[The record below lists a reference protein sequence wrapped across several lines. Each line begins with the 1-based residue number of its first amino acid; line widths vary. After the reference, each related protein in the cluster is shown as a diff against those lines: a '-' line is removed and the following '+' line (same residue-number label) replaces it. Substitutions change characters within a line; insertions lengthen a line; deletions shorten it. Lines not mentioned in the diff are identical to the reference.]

1 MIKIMF
7 VCYGNICRS
16 PMAEFMMKKLV
27 KDMGQEKDFYIASS
41 ATSTE
46 ELGNPV
52 HRGTRAVLDKHGI
65 SYAGKYSVRLRADDY
80 NKYDYFIGMDENN
93 RATMKRMLGGDPDGK
108 VSLLLDYTDSPRD
121 VADPWWTGDFR
132 ATELDVI
139 NGTNALYEFLSK
151 KRGGKK
157 Q

>member
-93 RATMKRMLGGDPDGK
+93 RSTMKRMLGGDPDGK

>member
-27 KDMGQEKDFYIASS
+27 KEKGQEKDFYIASS

-108 VSLLLDYTDSPRD
+108 VSLLLDYTESPRD

>member
-93 RATMKRMLGGDPDGK
+93 RSTMKRMLGGDPDGK

-139 NGTNALYEFLSK
+139 NGINALYEFLIK
-151 KRGGKK
+151 KHGGKK

>member
-1 MIKIMF
+1 MIRIMF

-27 KDMGQEKDFYIASS
+27 KEKGKEKDFYIASS

-93 RATMKRMLGGDPDGK
+93 RSTMKRMLGGDPDGK
-108 VSLLLDYTDSPRD
+108 VSLLLDYTSSPRD

-132 ATELDVI
+132 ATEFDVMS
-139 NGTNALYEFLSK
+139 GTKALYEFLTEK
-151 KRGGKK
+151 NRCKK

>member
-80 NKYDYFIGMDENN
+80 HKYDYFIGMDENN
-93 RATMKRMLGGDPDGK
+93 RSTMKRMLGGDPDGK

-139 NGTNALYEFLSK
+139 NGTNALYEFLIK
-151 KRGGKK
+151 KHGGKK